1 MLGIFLVIVS
11 CIGLLLSWPMLHGA
25 LGWFTAPVGGAA
37 LTAIGGEF
45 AAAGYSR
52 PDGIFLAVFAIAMIA
67 TLFIST
73 KPWLIVARSLAL
85 SIVTALLGAEL
96 AAALMANSPRPP
108 AYSLVGLGFT
118 VCFLIAAFLA
128 STLKLGSNRS
138 LVSTLG
144 GAPMS
149 ESQTLAQGVKSTLQM
164 ARTQLTVRLTALDQ
178 ISSDFPSGKTIE
190 LAGPEVNLGRDDGG
204 WAHLRIGARW
214 PQVSRKHLTLLQA
227 AGNML
232 LAQPVAR
239 SYSYA
244 INGKPH
250 TMPSEI
256 PSGAELS
263 LVSGAGPRFKVEYT
277 ARQLPALSSHA
288 IAGASRVA
296 AEEFKRMQRTMMIFV
311 LLALL
316 GLPLSGTAI
325 FWERQE
331 REEARAEQ
339 QRKLEAKQKEL
350 AGAREELS
358 KAAAKAEQ
366 ANKDLQALETAKR
379 QKEVALKEMQE
390 RQAAL
395 IAEKTAT
402 LREKEALQSEIE
414 VARQKIQDLQSEVAK
429 ARESGDIQS
438 FMKKADDLAKKL
450 DALLRPEDD
459 FGVVFPVMSVEGV
472 DSKHVNVGSGSGF
485 LFRDSQGRCFFA
497 TAVHVIPE
505 NGDTLV
511 AIGIRPPWTREA
523 QQFAE
528 KYESIWEDNMNKP
541 ESIAKK
547 AADAGILVLPAK
559 DWERTIVAD
568 GDGLAYV
575 EISGDLKKTV
585 LKRALPV
592 SALSEPNEAIGI
604 FGYPAYGEGEKAAPV
619 ASYSVGV
626 VVSVE
631 EETLLIRG
639 ASMGGFSGSPVLTLG
654 VNGGQASVVGVLAGS
669 TAMQGPN
676 IPTTESLTFA
686 YPIPGKFR

>member
-25 LGWFTAPVGGAA
+25 LGWFTAPVGGTA

-52 PDGIFLAVFAIAMIA
+52 PDGIFLAVFAIAMVA
-67 TLFIST
+67 TLFLST

-108 AYSLVGLGFT
+108 GYSLVGLGFT
-118 VCFLIAAFLA
+118 VCFLFAAFLA

-144 GAPMS
+144 GTPMS

-277 ARQLPALSSHA
+277 ARQLPVLSSHA

-296 AEEFKRMQRTMMIFV
+296 AEEFKRMQRTMKIFV

-325 FWERQE
+325 FWERLE

-339 QRKLEAKQKEL
+339 QRRLEAKQKEL
-350 AGAREELS
+350 SDAREELS

-366 ANKDLQALETAKR
+366 AIKDLQALETAKR
-379 QKEVALKEMQE
+379 QKEAALKEMQE

-395 IAEKTAT
+395 IAENTAT

-414 VARQKIQDLQSEVAK
+414 AARQKVQDLQSEVAK

-459 FGVVFPVMSVEGV
+459 FGVVFPVMSVRG
-472 DSKHVNVGSGSGF
+472 DSKPTIAESGSGF
-485 LFRDSQGRCFFA
+485 LFRDSQDRCFFA

-505 NGDTLV
+505 SDDTLV
-511 AIGIRPPWTREA
+511 AIGIEPPWTRKA
-523 QQFAE
+523 QQFVE

-559 DWERTIVAD
+559 AWERTIVAN

-575 EISGDLKKTV
+575 EISGDVKNTL

-604 FGYPAYGEGEKAAPV
+604 FGYPAYGEGTPV

-631 EETLLIRG
+631 EEALLIRG
-639 ASMGGFSGSPVLTLG
+639 VSMGGFSGSPVLTLG
-654 VNGGQASVVGVLAGS
+654 VNGGKSSVVGVLAGS

-686 YPIPGKFR
+686 YPIPEKFR